1 MASLEAPQAHSQGR
15 RGSVSS
21 FIRSRRNR
29 KDKDDKSNSS
39 GAPSEVGSEHLD
51 LSKSMSGDG
60 AIDRMK
66 DKLRTPKDK
75 RGSGDSLGKRLSV
88 SLPGKRRKKDND
100 EAERSPSRLA
110 PGAELLGEDRSDD
123 SLSRQDSV
131 SSSQL
136 TEDADSDSRSEQQQQ
151 Q

>member
-1 MASLEAPQAHSQGR
+1 MDSLEAPQRHPEGR

-21 FIRSRRNR
+21 FIRTRRNR

-39 GAPSEVGSEHLD
+39 GPPSEVGSEQLD
-51 LSKSMSGDG
+51 LSKSMSSDG
-60 AIDRMK
+60 PIDRIK
-66 DKLRTPKDK
+66 DKLRTPSDR
-75 RGSGDSLGKRLSV
+75 RGSGGDSLGKRLSAK
-88 SLPGKRRKKDND
+88 LPGKKRKGDYD
-100 EAERSPSRLA
+100 EGQRSPSLA
-110 PGAELLGEDRSDD
+110 IPGAEQLSEDRSDD

-136 TEDADSDSRSEQQQQ
+136 TEDEEQQQQ